1 MKNLI
6 LKYLFD
12 SLNDEEL
19 LKLSKWLEEP
29 KNREIFKSFVK
40 TNLKSDY
47 ALNSPDKEKALNRML
62 EQIEAKDH
70 SKVRKLSYTILK
82 YAAIVVI
89 ALISGYLLK
98 NSIFD
103 NLFKDNTPSL
113 VKTDIFPG
121 ANKATLTLDDGS
133 EIILDKGNIYQ
144 TPNANSNGEEIIYE
158 TNTNNNE
165 EVSYNYLTIPRGGQ
179 FFVKLS
185 DGTNVWLNSETQLKY
200 PVNFIDG
207 KTREVELVY
216 GEAYFDVS
224 HSTEHNGAS
233 FVVKNQMQNIEV
245 LGTEFNIKAY
255 KDNPIYY
262 TTLIEGKVNV
272 SNDVSQK
279 ILSPGEQSIVNG
291 KSDNINIR
299 KVDVNYEVAWKNGLF
314 MFKKESLQEMLKT
327 LSRWYDVEV
336 VFENEER
343 KGEIFSGMLKRSDK
357 LEDLLNN
364 LEETGDVKFLIENQK
379 VIVR

>member
-255 KDNPIYY
+255 KDNPVYY

-379 VIVR
+379 VIVK

>member
-29 KNREIFKSFVK
+29 KNRETFKSFVK

-255 KDNPIYY
+255 KDNPVYY